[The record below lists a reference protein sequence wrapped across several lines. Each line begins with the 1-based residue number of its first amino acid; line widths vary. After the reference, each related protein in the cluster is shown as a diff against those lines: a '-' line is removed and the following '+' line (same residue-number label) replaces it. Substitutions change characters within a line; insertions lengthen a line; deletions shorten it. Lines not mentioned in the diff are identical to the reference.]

1 MPISGTSIL
10 DALRARVPEPDV
22 VELEGIGH
30 YPQIE
35 TPAEVDSAALLPRHR
50 AIRGRGGGEGPNPG
64 TDVLAAMAIPAED
77 PNEPGPQ
84 PGRVGPDRSPRLT
97 DREAQNWAVAA
108 HLAWLVSTV
117 GIPPPI
123 GPLVV
128 WLIKKDDHPFVDDQG
143 REALNFQIS
152 LIIYA
157 VVGVVLALIIGFAT
171 LGLGFL
177 ALIPVAVLFLLL
189 ALILPIVA
197 AIKASDGE
205 RYRYPMTLRLVN

>member
-1 MPISGTSIL
+1 
-10 DALRARVPEPDV
+10 
-22 VELEGIGH
+22 
-30 YPQIE
+30 
-35 TPAEVDSAALLPRHR
+35 
-50 AIRGRGGGEGPNPG
+50 
-64 TDVLAAMAIPAED
+64 MAIPVED
-77 PNEPGPQ
+77 PNEPSPP
-84 PGRVGPDRSPRLT
+84 PGGVGPDPSPRLS
-97 DREAQNWAVAA
+97 DRKARNWAVAA

-128 WLIKKDDHPFVDDQG
+128 WLIKKDEHPFVEDQG
-143 REALNFQIS
+143 REALNFQLS

-157 VVGVVLALIIGFAT
+157 VVGAIVALIVGFAT

-197 AIKASDGE
+197 AVKASDGE